1 MAKFTNYIDDLND
14 YINKNLSFND
24 PNNLY
29 DPVKYILQNGGK
41 RVRSLFTLFIS
52 DLFSGKIDNALPA
65 AASLEIF
72 HNFTL
77 VHDDIMDNAI
87 IRRGS
92 KTIND
97 KWNNNTAILSG
108 DVM

>member
-1 MAKFTNYIDDLND
+1 MYKFTNYIDDLND

-41 RVRSLFTLFIS
+41 KELDHYLYFLYQIF
-52 DLFSGKIDNALPA
+52 FGKIDNALPA
-65 AASLEIF
+65 AASIEIF

-77 VHDDIMDNAI
+77 VHDDIMDDIQSEEAV
-87 IRRGS
+87 R
-92 KTIND
+92 
-97 KWNNNTAILSG
+97 L
-108 DVM
+108 